1 MGSYCMLYILNLL
14 TILKDSS
21 FLHGLLVIVN
31 IIQVLY
37 IYFKIMNLTGLV
49 YVTLVSVMF
58 FLYRFVFLIYEG
70 QQSE

>member
-1 MGSYCMLYILNLL
+1 MLYILNLL